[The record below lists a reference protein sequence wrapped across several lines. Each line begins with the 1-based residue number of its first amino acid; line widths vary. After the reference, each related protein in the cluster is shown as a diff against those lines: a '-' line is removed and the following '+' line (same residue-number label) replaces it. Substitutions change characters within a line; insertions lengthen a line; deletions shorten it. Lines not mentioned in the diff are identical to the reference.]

1 MPHRQGNH
9 ARRLSAQE
17 RKELHRRVAEGET
30 FASAAAAVGC
40 STKSISRLIART
52 GGLRQRVTARS
63 PLRLSLGDR
72 EELSRGLMAGDSLSE
87 IGARVGR
94 PVSTLAREVARN
106 GGRLAYRAWQAETAT
121 ARRARRPKPAKLALH
136 TQLRR
141 EVERRLLERWSPQQ
155 IAARL
160 VCDYPDDQT
169 MRVSHETIYRTLFV
183 QARGALRK
191 ELTACLRTARTQR
204 RAHKRTEHSGTG
216 RIRDMVPISARPSEV
231 EDRAIP
237 GHWEG
242 DLLMGQGGQSAIAT
256 LVERVS
262 RYVVLVP
269 LPHGRTAAHV
279 RAALTRQVTRLP
291 ADLRRTLTWDQGK
304 EMAEHVRFSVDAAI
318 EVYFCDPHSPWQ
330 RGSNENTNGLLR
342 QYFSKR
348 ADLSAYTRA
357 ELTAVA
363 RQLNNRPRQTLDW
376 KTPAEVFSRTV
387 ALIT

>member
-1 MPHRQGNH
+1 MPRRQGNH

-17 RKELHRRVAEGET
+17 RRELQRRVAEGQT

-40 STKSISRLIART
+40 STKSIQRLIART

-72 EELSRGLMAGDSLSE
+72 EELSRGLMAGDSLRE

-94 PVSTLAREVARN
+94 PVSTLTREVKRN
-106 GGRLAYRAWQAETAT
+106 GGRSTYRAWQADTAT

-136 TQLRR
+136 TRLRR

-191 ELTACLRTARTQR
+191 ELTACLRTGRTQR
-204 RAHKRTEHSGTG
+204 RTHKRTEHSGTG

-231 EDRAIP
+231 EDHAIP

-242 DLLMGQGGQSAIAT
+242 DLLMGRGGKSAIAT

-262 RYVVLVP
+262 RYVMLVP

-279 RAALTRQVTRLP
+279 RVALTRQVTRLP
-291 ADLRRTLTWDQGK
+291 AELRRTLTWDQGK
-304 EMAEHVRFSVDAAI
+304 EMAEHARFSVDASI
-318 EVYFCDPHSPWQ
+318 DVYFCDPHSPWQ

-342 QYFSKR
+342 QYFSKKV
-348 ADLSAYTRA
+348 DLSGYTRA

-363 RQLNNRPRQTLDW
+363 RQLNNRPRQTLEW
-376 KTPAEVFSRTV
+376 KTPAEVFCRTV